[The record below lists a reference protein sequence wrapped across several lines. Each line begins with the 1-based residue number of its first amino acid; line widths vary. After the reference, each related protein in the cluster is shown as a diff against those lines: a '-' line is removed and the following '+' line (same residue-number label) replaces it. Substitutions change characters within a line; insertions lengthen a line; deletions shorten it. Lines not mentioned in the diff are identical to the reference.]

1 MPRIPEA
8 KHMEM
13 MNASWRPRWSWTPR
27 FVMFTSYWPDPTF
40 FIAYGTDG
48 TSTFAL
54 RGTWQNDLQTF
65 LQAMAPQRVSF
76 LRLTRYPGEEVEE
89 VKTGAEGPDGFLP
102 ISVSTNPADL
112 GASSGEA
119 GAPNSASLCIT
130 VPHWAAV
137 ARAFDRMLRAP
148 ADARAT

>member
-1 MPRIPEA
+1 MRIPEA
-8 KHMEM
+8 KQMEM
-13 MNASWRPRWSWTPR
+13 MNAAWRPRWSWHPR
-27 FVMFTSYWPDPTF
+27 FVMFTSYWPDPNF

-48 TSTFAL
+48 NSTFAL
-54 RGTWQNDLQTF
+54 RGTWQNDLKPF
-65 LQAMAPQRVSF
+65 LEAMGPQRVSYV
-76 LRLTRYPGEEVEE
+76 RLCRYPGEEVEE
-89 VKTGAEGPDGFLP
+89 VKMDAGGSEAFLP
-102 ISVSTNPADL
+102 TSVNTNPADL

-148 ADARAT
+148 AAARAT